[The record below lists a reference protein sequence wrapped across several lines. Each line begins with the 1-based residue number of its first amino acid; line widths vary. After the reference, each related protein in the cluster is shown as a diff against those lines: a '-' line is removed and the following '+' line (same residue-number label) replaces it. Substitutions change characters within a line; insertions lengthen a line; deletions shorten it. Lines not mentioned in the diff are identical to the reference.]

1 VGKPVV
7 KIVGK
12 ETFGRCRKW
21 ENRETIGDCKQPIAL
36 VGVHFTNQPKRLAT
50 KMIGG
55 RGKVHKAIR
64 EALEK
69 DAELKARY
77 EAILADVKDP
87 NKS

>member
-1 VGKPVV
+1 
-7 KIVGK
+7 
-12 ETFGRCRKW
+12 
-21 ENRETIGDCKQPIAL
+21 
-36 VGVHFTNQPKRLAT
+36 
-50 KMIGG
+50 MIGG

>member
-1 VGKPVV
+1 M
-7 KIVGK
+7 K
-12 ETFGRCRKW
+12 EINAQEFEIKFFQLTEEMKNDRIEAIK
-21 ENRETIGDCKQPIAL
+21 L
-36 VGVHFTNQPKRLAT
+36 VNQELAT